1 MKLLDLKEE
10 SHKPKIIVL
19 RPQIDKQEVD
29 ELVDSKKTGYFRH
42 LLQKP
47 PKDEIHVD
55 SLALSYEPFM
65 ILSGTYEA
73 DFLSRVTHTIKVSNN
88 AREIILGE
96 GVFPIRQKS
105 TFSKKLGGKD
115 SKNKVELEVDEHI
128 FVTEI
133 KEITLDH
140 HGTVR
145 TFPHKL
151 DSIPKEHYPEQV
163 LEKNTA
169 KEFEITTED
178 AIKKLED
185 TLQEMSFDYEVKNL
199 NKHFTLDSITEVY
212 VPVYE
217 ARLVGPKKKVQIMRI
232 DAVSNKIL

>member
-1 MKLLDLKEE
+1 MKLLDLEEE

-19 RPQIDKQEVD
+19 RPQVD
-29 ELVDSKKTGYFRH
+29 NQDVEELVDSKKTGYFRH
-42 LLQKP
+42 LLKKP
-47 PKDEIHVD
+47 PKNEINVE
-55 SLALSYEPFM
+55 SLALNYEPFM

-73 DFLSRVTHTIKVSNN
+73 DFLKRVTHDIKVSNN
-88 AREIILGE
+88 AREIILGD
-96 GVFPIRQKS
+96 GVFPISHKS
-105 TFSKKLGGKD
+105 TFRKKISKDG
-115 SKNKVELEVDEHI
+115 KNKVELEVDEHI

-145 TFPHKL
+145 TFPYKL

-163 LEKNTA
+163 LEKNSTT
-169 KEFEITTED
+169 KFEITTKD

-212 VPVYE
+212 VPIYE
-217 ARLVGPKKKVQIMRI
+217 ARLVGPKKKVEIMRI
-232 DAVSNKIL
+232 DGITKKEL